1 MSVDLQVESDRLR
14 AQHRFLR
21 EVVTVDLLGAV
32 GAAEGVETVET
43 PASNADEPAIVS
55 AAEFAEVVESMRGPT
70 ISVNAARGAPKAKND
85 TTRVPLGR
93 RDRSDVNHTV
103 LRVVGKESK
112 TPVLDVAAFQS
123 FVE

>member
-21 EVVTVDLLGAV
+21 EVVTVDLL